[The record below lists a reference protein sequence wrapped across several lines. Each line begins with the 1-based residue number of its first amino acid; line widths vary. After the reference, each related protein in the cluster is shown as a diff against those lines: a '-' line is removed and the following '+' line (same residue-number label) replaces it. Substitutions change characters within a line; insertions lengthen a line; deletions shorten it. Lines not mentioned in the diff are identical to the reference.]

1 MTTPRLVPALL
12 LCALASCD
20 SSSSDEATNGGPAN
34 DVPASEGSPNVSL
47 VGTWAVDSANE
58 RTVQTFTADRI
69 HEGEYLNKCLIQET
83 WGRYTYADG
92 TLRVVFDSLH
102 SRMYFTMEN
111 DSASTCANPM
121 ERQSVQGSLSL
132 RLENVTATNFTAVTK
147 SFVSVNGNT
156 TVGERRR
163 VFTKQ

>member
-12 LCALASCD
+12 LCALLTSCD
-20 SSSSDEATNGGPAN
+20 SSSSDEATNGGPASE
-34 DVPASEGSPNVSL
+34 DPADASL

-58 RTVQTFTADRI
+58 RTVQTFTTDRV

-83 WGRYTYADG
+83 WGHYTYSEG

-102 SRMYFTMEN
+102 SRSWFTMDN

-121 ERQSVQGSLSL
+121 ERQFVQGSLSL
-132 RLENVTATNFTAVTK
+132 RLENVTASSFTAVTPTFVVVDGK
-147 SFVSVNGNT
+147 ST
-156 TVGERRR
+156 YGERRR
-163 VFTKQ
+163 VFTRQ